1 LAGQGPAV
9 KIFGRY
15 AACPARGD
23 ARAVRDG
30 ALWFDST
37 REDDRTMAAME
48 RAAGRLKIGLMS
60 LFAALSWAMM
70 PAAHAEIGEIH
81 VSRQY
86 GISYLPLMIM
96 EDQKLIEKH
105 AKATGVDVKV
115 EWSKFASGAVMNDA
129 LLSGNLQFA
138 SGGVGPFTT
147 LWAKTRGNLDVR
159 AVSAINSMP
168 LFLVTRNPN
177 VKTLKDFTDKDRIAL
192 PAVKVS
198 IQAVTLQMAAEKAF
212 GEGQQNRLDHLTVSM
227 AHPDALTALV
237 SGKSEVTAHLGSP
250 PFQYQELE
258 QQGMHKVFS
267 SYDVLGGP
275 ATFNVV
281 WTTKK
286 FHDENPKIYAAFV
299 AALDEA
305 TATINRDKRAAGAT
319 YLRISKDKDTLDDI
333 VKMLNDPAIVYT
345 TTPNN
350 VMKYVDFMH
359 KVGSIKV
366 KPDSWKEMFFQNAH
380 GLSGS

>member
-1 LAGQGPAV
+1 MTA
-9 KIFGRY
+9 
-15 AACPARGD
+15 
-23 ARAVRDG
+23 
-30 ALWFDST
+30 ST
-37 REDDRTMAAME
+37 RVLARTRSTLTFVA
-48 RAAGRLKIGLMS
+48 
-60 LFAALSWAMM
+60 AALSLAIL
-70 PAAHAEIGEIH
+70 PAAHAEVSEIH

-105 AKATGVDVKV
+105 AKASGIDVKV
-115 EWSKFASGAVMNDA
+115 DWSKFASGAVMNDA

-138 SGGVGPFTT
+138 SGGVAPFTT
-147 LWAKTRGNLDVR
+147 LWAKTRSNLDVK
-159 AVSAINSMP
+159 AVAAINSMP
-168 LFLVTRNPN
+168 LYLVTNNPK
-177 VKTLKDFTDKDRIAL
+177 VKALKDFTDKDKIAL

-212 GEGQQNRLDHLTVSM
+212 GAGQEHKLDHLTVSM
-227 AHPDALTALV
+227 SHPDGETALL
-237 SGKSEVTAHLGSP
+237 SGKSEITAHLSSP

-258 QQGMHKVFS
+258 HKGMHRVLN

-281 WTTKK
+281 WTTAK
-286 FHDENPKIYAAFV
+286 FHDENPKVYAAFV

-305 TATINRDKRAAGAT
+305 TAQINGNKRAAAET
-319 YLRISKDKDTLDDI
+319 YLRISKDKDSLDDI
-333 VKMLNDPAIVYT
+333 LKMLNDPEIKYT

-359 KVGSIKV
+359 KIGSIKV
-366 KPDSWKEMFFQNAH
+366 KPDSWKDMFFPNAQK
-380 GLSGS
+380 LSGS

>member
-1 LAGQGPAV
+1 MTA
-9 KIFGRY
+9 
-15 AACPARGD
+15 
-23 ARAVRDG
+23 
-30 ALWFDST
+30 ST
-37 REDDRTMAAME
+37 RVLARTRSALTFVA
-48 RAAGRLKIGLMS
+48 
-60 LFAALSWAMM
+60 AALSLAIL
-70 PAAHAEIGEIH
+70 PAAHAEVSEIH

-105 AKATGVDVKV
+105 AKASGIDVKV
-115 EWSKFASGAVMNDA
+115 DWSKFASGAVMNDA

-138 SGGVGPFTT
+138 SGGVAPFTT
-147 LWAKTRGNLDVR
+147 LWAKTRSNLDVK
-159 AVSAINSMP
+159 AVAAINSMP
-168 LFLVTRNPN
+168 LYLVTNNPK
-177 VKTLKDFTDKDRIAL
+177 VKALKDFTDKDKIAL

-212 GEGQQNRLDHLTVSM
+212 GAGQEHKLDHLTVSM
-227 AHPDALTALV
+227 SHPDGETALL
-237 SGKSEVTAHLGSP
+237 SGKSEITAHLSSP

-258 QQGMHKVFS
+258 HKGMHRVLN

-281 WTTKK
+281 WTTAK
-286 FHDENPKIYAAFV
+286 FHDENPKVYAAFV

-305 TATINRDKRAAGAT
+305 TAQINGNKRAAAET
-319 YLRISKDKDTLDDI
+319 YLRISKDKDSLDDI
-333 VKMLNDPAIVYT
+333 LKMLNDPEIKYT

-359 KVGSIKV
+359 KIGSIKV
-366 KPDSWKEMFFQNAH
+366 KPDSWKDMFFPNAQK
-380 GLSGS
+380 LSGS

>member
-1 LAGQGPAV
+1 MTECN
-9 KIFGRY
+9 RS
-15 AACPARGD
+15 
-23 ARAVRDG
+23 RAHR
-30 ALWFDST
+30 
-37 REDDRTMAAME
+37 
-48 RAAGRLKIGLMS
+48 RAKSGLIS
-60 LFAALSWAMM
+60 LVAALSCALA
-70 PAAHAEIGEIH
+70 PALHAEMGEIH

-96 EDQKLIEKH
+96 EDEKLIEKH
-105 AKATGVDVKV
+105 AKASGVDVKV

-129 LLSGNLQFA
+129 MLSGNLQFA
-138 SGGVGPFTT
+138 SGGVAPFTT
-147 LWAKTRGNLDVR
+147 LWAKTRGNIDVKG
-159 AVSAINSMP
+159 VSAINSMP
-168 LFLVTRNPN
+168 LYLVTNNPG
-177 VKTLKDFTDKDRIAL
+177 VKTIKDFTEKDKIAL

-212 GEGQQNRLDHLTVSM
+212 GPGQQNKLDHLTVSM
-227 AHPDALTALV
+227 AHPDAETALL

-258 QQGMHKVFS
+258 HKGMHRVLN

-286 FHDENPKIYAAFV
+286 FHDENPKLYAAFV

-305 TATINRDKRAAGAT
+305 TAQINQDKRKAAQT
-319 YLRISKDKDTLDDI
+319 YLRISKDKDSLEDI
-333 VKMLNDPAIVYT
+333 LKMLNDPEIRYT

-350 VMKYVDFMH
+350 TMKYVDFMH

-366 KPDSWKEMFFQNAH
+366 KPDSWKDMYFPNAQK
-380 GLSGS
+380 LNGS

>member
-1 LAGQGPAV
+1 
-9 KIFGRY
+9 
-15 AACPARGD
+15 
-23 ARAVRDG
+23 
-30 ALWFDST
+30 
-37 REDDRTMAAME
+37 M
-48 RAAGRLKIGLMS
+48 
-60 LFAALSWAMM
+60 
-70 PAAHAEIGEIH
+70 GEIH

-105 AKATGVDVKV
+105 GKATGIDVKV
-115 EWSKFASGAVMNDA
+115 GWSKFASGAVMNDA

-147 LWAKTRGNLDVR
+147 LWAKTRGNLDVK

-168 LFLVTRNPN
+168 LFLVTNNPK
-177 VKTLKDFTDKDRIAL
+177 VKTVKDFTDKDKIAL

-198 IQAVTLQMAAEKAF
+198 IQAVTLQMAAEQAF
-212 GEGQQNRLDHLTVSM
+212 GPGQQNKLDHLTVSM
-227 AHPDALTALV
+227 AHPDAETALL
-237 SGKSEVTAHLGSP
+237 SGRSEITAHLGSP

-258 QQGMHKVFS
+258 KPGMHKVFS

-281 WTTKK
+281 WTTQK
-286 FHDENPKIYAAFV
+286 FHDENPKVYAAFV

-305 TATINRDKRAAGAT
+305 TAQINGDKRKAAET
-319 YLRISKDKDTLDDI
+319 YLRISKDKDSLEDI
-333 VKMLNDPAIVYT
+333 LKMLNDPEIKYT

-350 VMKYVDFMH
+350 VMKYVDFMY
-359 KVGSIKV
+359 KIGSIKA
-366 KPDSWKEMFFQNAH
+366 KPDSWKQMFFPNAQT
-380 GLSGS
+380 LQGS

>member
-1 LAGQGPAV
+1 M
-9 KIFGRY
+9 
-15 AACPARGD
+15 AA
-23 ARAVRDG
+23 
-30 ALWFDST
+30 ST
-37 REDDRTMAAME
+37 RIHAKRMT
-48 RAAGRLKIGLMS
+48 RLGLTS
-60 LFAALSWAMM
+60 LIAVLSWAGL
-70 PAAHAEIGEIH
+70 PAQAEVSEIH

-105 AKATGVDVKV
+105 AKAAGVDVKV
-115 EWSKFASGAVMNDA
+115 DWSKFASGAVMNDA

-147 LWAKTRGNLDVR
+147 LWAKTRGNLDVK
-159 AVSAINSMP
+159 ATSAINSMP
-168 LFLVTRNPN
+168 LFLVTRNPK
-177 VKTLKDFTDKDRIAL
+177 VKTVRDFTDQDKIAL

-212 GEGQQNRLDHLTVSM
+212 GEGQQNKLDHLTVSM
-227 AHPDALTALV
+227 SHPDAETALL

-258 QQGMHKVFS
+258 HKEMHKVFS

-281 WTTKK
+281 WTTTK
-286 FHDENPKIYAAFV
+286 FHDENPKVYAAFV

-305 TATINRDKRAAGAT
+305 TAMINKDRRAAAQM
-319 YLRISKDKDTLDDI
+319 YLRISRDKDSLDDI
-333 VKMLNDPAIVYT
+333 VQMLNDPAIVYT

-350 VMKYVDFMH
+350 VMKYVDFMY

-366 KPDSWKEMFFQNAH
+366 KPASWKEMFFPNAH
-380 GLSGS
+380 NLAGS